1 MGQMRNVV
9 LIIAVTAA
17 MAIATVTIAY
27 LFDLLP
33 IGSLLSGRG

>member
-9 LIIAVTAA
+9 LIIAVTAG

-27 LFDLLP
+27 LFDFLH
-33 IGSLLSGRG
+33 IGSLLAGRG